1 MRPLA
6 LALALAASALLLSGC
21 LTLPVTGS
29 TEDGSERFY
38 GTATGYLSGAG
49 TITLESTKGAKI
61 EGTFVYINRRQGEG
75 TFRCADGRTGP
86 FTFVS
91 TGSYG
96 TGTGRIGNQY
106 FTFTFGE

>member
-1 MRPLA
+1 MRYLVT
-6 LALALAASALLLSGC
+6 LLSCASFFLAGC
-21 LTLPVTGS
+21 MTLRVTGS
-29 TEDGSERFY
+29 TEDGSERFF
-38 GTATGYLSGAG
+38 GSATGYMSGGG

-61 EGTFVYINRRQGEG
+61 EGTFVYVNSRQGEG

-91 TGSYG
+91 TGTYG
-96 TGTGRIGNQY
+96 TGTGRLGNQY

>member
-1 MRPLA
+1 MQKIVA
-6 LALALAASALLLSGC
+6 LFLAASLCLTGC

-38 GTATGYLSGAG
+38 GSATGYMDGSG
-49 TITLESTKGAKI
+49 TITLESSKGTKVLGN
-61 EGTFVYINRRQGEG
+61 FVYINRRQGEG
-75 TFRCADGRTGP
+75 VFRCDDGRTGP

-91 TGSYG
+91 TGNRG
-96 TGTGRIGNQY
+96 TGTGRLGNQY